1 MNTKTTRKNII
12 SPVAG
17 IRALETQK
25 FCSAVF
31 SGKDMKSISFH
42 RHKES
47 PPPPKKPFLWKKKK
61 KSKIWKEKKKKT
73 VVSTA
78 TSKNAW
84 QCLTFVFRSHGRVT
98 LPVKTLPYII
108 FSLFSHHIPFFSE
121 GSGLY
126 KYNRTVLWSG
136 SWRVNAVHCS
146 ARS

>member
-61 KSKIWKEKKKKT
+61 KSKIWKEKKKKNRGINRDLKKRLAMLNFCLPFPWSSDIT
-73 VVSTA
+73 SQDITLYNFLVVFSSHSFLFRRIRIVQIQSHSVVEWLVA
-78 TSKNAW
+78 S
-84 QCLTFVFRSHGRVT
+84 QCRAL
-98 LPVKTLPYII
+98 L
-108 FSLFSHHIPFFSE
+108 
-121 GSGLY
+121 
-126 KYNRTVLWSG
+126 
-136 SWRVNAVHCS
+136 CS
-146 ARS
+146 